1 MLVVALTS
9 CLIVAPS
16 AAQEAANK
24 DLNTLSLEVTAMERM
39 DALGIAPEQLAV
51 LAVLAKET
59 AEKPRD
65 RDPARV
71 NLKLR
76 RAVLE
81 LHAALAKKKGED
93 YVTNLRLRVA
103 EIKKKDKV
111 ELDDDWETTAAA
123 RVKAADFLRHL
134 KPTQVSWLLVSVDD
148 SDPEELLRDA
158 LRRSRILKELNW
170 TEARNETV
178 NDLRDAL
185 GGVDMEKADEIGGQV
200 GLLLDRAHKMKEP
213 EYKKQ
218 ERQLLDEAK
227 TLIRKVGPVRI
238 LENRATLGIA
248 KFLSNPALPAAVEL
262 RLAATRSGA
271 LR

>member
-1 MLVVALTS
+1 MPVLTCCLFLAAVAGQD
-9 CLIVAPS
+9 
-16 AAQEAANK
+16 AAHK
-24 DLNTLSLEVTAMERM
+24 DLNTLSLEVTVMERM
-39 DALGIAPEQLAV
+39 DAMGITPEQLAV

-81 LHAALAKKKGED
+81 LHAALVKKKGDD
-93 YVTNLRLRVA
+93 YLTNLRLRVA

-111 ELDDDWETTAAA
+111 ELDDNWETTAAA
-123 RVKAADFLRHL
+123 RAKAAEFLRLL

-148 SDPEELLRDA
+148 TDPEELLRDA
-158 LRRSRILKELNW
+158 IRRSRILKELNW

-178 NDLRDAL
+178 NDLSEAL
-185 GGVDMEKADEIGGQV
+185 GGTDTDRADEIGQQV
-200 GLLLDRAHKMKEP
+200 GMLLDRAHAMKEP

-218 ERQLLDEAK
+218 EARILEEARAM
-227 TLIRKVGPVRI
+227 IRKVGPLRI
-238 LENRATLGIA
+238 LENRATLSVA
-248 KFLSNPALPAAVEL
+248 RFLSNPALPAAVEQ
-262 RLAATRSGA
+262 RLAATPSGT